1 MESLKNG
8 GEENADTYNELSLC
22 YVQEKNFD
30 EAKKCLM
37 KALSIEPESTKVI
50 SNLGYLSLAMGNKDE
65 ARKYFTA
72 VLEFEPNDKIAAA
85 ELLKLE
91 SEM

>member
-1 MESLKNG
+1 
-8 GEENADTYNELSLC
+8 
-22 YVQEKNFD
+22 
-30 EAKKCLM
+30 M

-50 SNLGYLSLAMGNKDE
+50 SNWGYLSLAMGNKEE
-65 ARKYFTA
+65 ARKYFTT